1 MSLGYYLVILGC
13 GLVDIH
19 SIEDYNIGNAK
30 LLKISGYNSKNY
42 YFNSMIISP
51 EDVMTLIFKSSPVD
65 SLYLSMYLS
74 QYLTG
79 EDMNLVKDLKLNIPI
94 WLIQDH
100 LLI

>member
-30 LLKISGYNSKNY
+30 LLKISGYNRENY
-42 YFNSMIISP
+42 YFDNMIIVP
-51 EDVMTLIFKSSPVD
+51 ENVISIIFKSMPVD
-65 SLYLSMYLS
+65 NLYLSMYLS

-79 EDMNLVKDLKLNIPI
+79 
-94 WLIQDH
+94 
-100 LLI
+100 